1 MGLIGKDFTYKK
13 IKNFLTK
20 DEVKLLSNY
29 CEIRH
34 RNNTT
39 NFDESKEMGIP
50 DSKFYGDTVFE
61 SLMLKQLP
69 LMEKETGVQ
78 LLPTYAF
85 WRCYTKFS
93 SLANHTDRR
102 SCEIS
107 VTLNINNDGTPWPIY
122 MNGKPV
128 YLDKG
133 EAVIYLG
140 RQLPHYREEFQ
151 GDFSMQAFLHYVDKN
166 GKNKDRYLDTRPFWG
181 MPDST
186 AKSCE

>member
-1 MGLIGKDFTYKK
+1 MGIIGKDFDYKI
-13 IKNFLTK
+13 IKNFLTE

-34 RNNTT
+34 RTNTT
-39 NFDESKEMGIP
+39 DFDESKQMSIP
-50 DSKFYGDTVFE
+50 DSKFYGDPAIE

-69 LMEKETGVQ
+69 LMEKETGVE

-93 SLANHTDRR
+93 SLGNHLDRR

-128 YLDKG
+128 HLDKG

-140 RQLPHYREEFQ
+140 RKLPHWRDEFQ
-151 GDFSMQAFLHYVDKN
+151 GDFSIQAFLHYVDKN
-166 GKNKDRYLDTRPFWG
+166 GKYTDRYLDTRPFWG
-181 MPDST
+181 LPDTT

>member
-1 MGLIGKDFTYKK
+1 
-13 IKNFLTK
+13 
-20 DEVKLLSNY
+20 
-29 CEIRH
+29 
-34 RNNTT
+34 
-39 NFDESKEMGIP
+39 
-50 DSKFYGDTVFE
+50 
-61 SLMLKQLP
+61 
-69 LMEKETGVQ
+69 MEKETGVE

-93 SLANHTDRR
+93 SLGNHLDRR

-128 YLDKG
+128 HLDKG

-140 RQLPHYREEFQ
+140 RKLPHWRDEFQ
-151 GDFSMQAFLHYVDKN
+151 GDFSIQAFLHYVDKN
-166 GKNKDRYLDTRPFWG
+166 GKYTDRYLDTRPFWG
-181 MPDST
+181 MPDTT

>member
-1 MGLIGKDFTYKK
+1 MGIIGKDFDYKI
-13 IKNFLTK
+13 IKNFLTE
-20 DEVKLLSNY
+20 DEIKLLSNY

-34 RNNTT
+34 RTNTT
-39 NFDESKEMGIP
+39 DFDESKQMAIP
-50 DSKFYGDTVFE
+50 DSKFYGDPAIE

-69 LMEKETGVQ
+69 LMEKETGVE

-93 SLANHTDRR
+93 SLGNHLDRR

-128 YLDKG
+128 HLDKG

-140 RQLPHYREEFQ
+140 RKLPHWRDEFQ
-151 GDFSMQAFLHYVDKN
+151 GDFSIQAFLHYVDKN
-166 GKNKDRYLDTRPFWG
+166 GKYTDRYLDTRPFWG
-181 MPDST
+181 LPDTT

>member
-1 MGLIGKDFTYKK
+1 MGIIGKDFTYKK
-13 IKNFLTK
+13 IKNFLSE

-34 RNNTT
+34 RTNIT
-39 NFDESKEMGIP
+39 NFDQSKEMGIP
-50 DSKFYGDTVFE
+50 DSKFYGDLVME

-69 LMEKETGVQ
+69 LMEKETGTE

-93 SLANHTDRR
+93 SLSNHVDRR

-107 VTLNINNDGTPWPIY
+107 VTLNINSDNTPWPIY
-122 MNGKPV
+122 INGEPIH
-128 YLDKG
+128 LDKG

-151 GDFSMQAFLHYVDKN
+151 GDFCIQAFLHYVNKN
-166 GKNKDRYLDTRPFWG
+166 GKNADRYLDTRPFWG
-181 MPDST
+181 MSEDT
-186 AKSCE
+186 AKSIE

>member
-1 MGLIGKDFTYKK
+1 MGIIGKDFTYKK
-13 IKNFLTK
+13 IKNFLSE

-34 RNNTT
+34 RTNIT
-39 NFDESKEMGIP
+39 NFDQSKEMGIP
-50 DSKFYGDTVFE
+50 DSKFYGDLVME

-69 LMEKETGVQ
+69 LMEKETGTE

-93 SLANHTDRR
+93 SLSNHVDRR

-107 VTLNINNDGTPWPIY
+107 VTLNINSDNTPWPIY
-122 MNGKPV
+122 INGEPIH
-128 YLDKG
+128 LDKG

-151 GDFSMQAFLHYVDKN
+151 GDFCIQAFLHYVNKN
-166 GKNKDRYLDTRPFWG
+166 GKNADRYLDTRPFWG
-181 MPDST
+181 MSSSS
-186 AKSCE
+186 AKSIK